1 MKLFSIISSDT
12 PSAQRIS
19 SCGVDIW
26 AAKLNLSSNLKKVL
40 MISHVS
46 ENSDIRASGEVRA
59 EGPNRASAANFK
71 ENGHKNSNHFTPSPK
86 NFVEPTE
93 NNSEHFGG
101 YFCEAYDFG
110 NFSIGLFWSS

>member
-59 EGPNRASAANFK
+59 EGPNRASAATLGKMAIKIQTTSPPPRRMNLRK
-71 ENGHKNSNHFTPSPK
+71 IILITLGVIFT
-86 NFVEPTE
+86 
-93 NNSEHFGG
+93 
-101 YFCEAYDFG
+101 
-110 NFSIGLFWSS
+110 